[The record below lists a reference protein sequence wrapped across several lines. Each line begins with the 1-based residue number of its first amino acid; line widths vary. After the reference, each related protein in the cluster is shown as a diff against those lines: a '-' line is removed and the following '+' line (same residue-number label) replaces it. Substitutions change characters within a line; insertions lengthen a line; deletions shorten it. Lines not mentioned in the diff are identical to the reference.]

1 MDIELKS
8 RTVYL
13 IRILLGSEDGLDVT
27 SLLEKLGVTKRT
39 LYYELEH
46 INEWLKASGHGT
58 VKVVSHRVILF
69 TDNKDSLRSELDK
82 TRSYYFS
89 IEERKAMEIV
99 MISLSD
105 EPVTLEMMRAFFD
118 VSKNTILFDIRDL
131 KSELLQRNITLTS
144 QVKSGYLIEG
154 SEASVRKLIG
164 EELQK
169 LHNPGVR
176 TIIRAMMQKSLESMT
191 SNNIDFHEIAR
202 CLTRQYEKDIK
213 GEIFLHETEFVN
225 LMILVSWIRSTRGY
239 IFNMSSVEKFAIS
252 NSASYRSVEL
262 SVQKLQIHGLKI
274 HPMEIFFITPLF
286 LGIHT
291 STFISEE
298 QENSFI
304 AEFTYELLRNFERIS
319 CISFVDKERLKS
331 QLVYHIRPLYFRL
344 KYGITSVNALLEDIK
359 RMYPV
364 IFRFT
369 AMAIRET
376 DSEICSMITDD
387 EVGYLC
393 IHFASHLN
401 EKRIIKTSG
410 ASVDRILVVG
420 ESNMAT
426 SILVEDQLRS
436 LLGNSFKY
444 ELVSTSKIREWMLD
458 DYVLII
464 STAYNSNR
472 FTCDHLVSTG
482 PIISDISKKRILKII
497 NDRGASDEISSKVND
512 IIKIVGEYVKDEIAR
527 TNLHFDLFRLMN
539 KEAVSDDIVIVDG
552 IDKKVKNGEIL
563 QLGPGKSWQEVLDAG
578 CLSLV
583 GEEKG
588 LRLYDRMV
596 NLLLKNGN
604 KTFRITDDVLLVH
617 CPMQGDPESSV
628 DISVAVAGGPV
639 DFPNCSGASVIV
651 FLSTKDNYTHWGVL
665 DEVYSYFHVKNRLNG
680 ILELYGSEEK
690 MMAQGV

>member
-46 INEWLKASGHGT
+46 INEWLKATGLGT
-58 VKVVSHRVILF
+58 VKVVSHRVILIA
-69 TDNKDSLRSELDK
+69 DSKDSLRSELDK
-82 TRSYYFS
+82 IRSYYFS

-131 KSELLQRNITLTS
+131 KNELLQRNITLTS

-444 ELVSTSKIREWMLD
+444 ELVSTSKIRDWMLD

-482 PIISDISKKRILKII
+482 PIISDVSKKRILRII
-497 NDRGASDEISSKVND
+497 NERGTSDEISGKVND

-539 KEAVSDDIVIVDG
+539 KEAVSDDMVTLDG

-563 QLGPGKSWQEVLDAG
+563 QAGSGKTWQEVLGAG
-578 CLSLV
+578 CRSLV

-588 LRLYDRMV
+588 LRLFDRMV
-596 NLLLKNGN
+596 NLMLKNGN

-617 CPMQGDPESSV
+617 CPMQGDPEANV
-628 DISVAVAGGPV
+628 DISVAVAEEPV

-665 DEVYSYFHVKNRLNG
+665 DEVYSYFQVRNRLNG

-690 MMAQGV
+690 MIAQGV